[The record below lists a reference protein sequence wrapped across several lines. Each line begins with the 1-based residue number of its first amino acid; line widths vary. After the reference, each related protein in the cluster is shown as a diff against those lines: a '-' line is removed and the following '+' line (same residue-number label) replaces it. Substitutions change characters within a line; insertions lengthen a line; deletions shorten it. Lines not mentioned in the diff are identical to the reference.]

1 MADSLNVAKKYVIK
15 YETSGWFSNN
25 GTEGLHKVLDI
36 LDVRY
41 NSQTDYPEF
50 ERDFE
55 VEREDILNGI
65 ETLKAIDRG
74 EETDVDIE
82 RLCKVLDAES
92 MTLNELI
99 QCFEFIVNKSDQKN
113 NTILISFF

>member
-25 GTEGLHKVLDI
+25 GTEGLHHMFNVLDI
-36 LDVRY
+36 DY

-55 VEREDILNGI
+55 VEREAILKGI
-65 ETLKAIDRG
+65 ETLKAIDRE

-82 RLCKVLDAES
+82 DLCKALDAEN

-113 NTILISFF
+113 GTILISFF